1 VGAGP
6 AIGVGLAPSTGG
18 LVGRFFG
25 AIQYGWLGF
34 ELGVEASRATPARQ
48 AYGGGFR
55 HELVLG
61 TLAGCAWQGPFS
73 ACALG
78 KLGRVHVEGVG
89 VDVPASPKGLV
100 AEAGPRVA
108 YSLGLDQHL
117 ILQGYVEAL
126 CSLTSWTV
134 YVNHVAVWTMPRF
147 ATVAGID
154 LAARF

>member
-1 VGAGP
+1 MKTDRPKVLHPVCNQPMLTYVLDAC
-6 AIGVGLAPSTGG
+6 
-18 LVGRFFG
+18 
-25 AIQYGWLGF
+25 
-34 ELGVEASRATPARQ
+34 RA
-48 AYGGGFR
+48 
-55 HELVLG
+55 
-61 TLAGCAWQGPFS
+61 
-73 ACALG
+73 
-78 KLGRVHVEGVG
+78 VG
-89 VDVPASPKGLV
+89 VAVPASPKGLV
-100 AEAGPRVA
+100 AEAGSRVA